1 MDDRKIPPESL
12 CYASVSQVLK
22 MKKNKENL
30 IDQLKYGIRV
40 EKETK
45 SKPAREIV
53 KKYVFE
59 NEN

>member
-12 CYASVSQVLK
+12 CNPTELQVRK
-22 MKKNKENL
+22 MKEKKENF
-30 IDQLKYGIRV
+30 IEQLKYEIRV
-40 EKETK
+40 QKETK